1 MHKQTVSDKLFSFS
15 SNNKSVYFITYLV
28 NYQVSYLIMEDSF
41 LENKV
46 LTMQNG
52 DNQDK

>member
-1 MHKQTVSDKLFSFS
+1 MHKQIVSDKLFSFS
-15 SNNKSVYFITYLV
+15 SNKKTVFFITYLV